1 MDALVKISTLT
12 PAAYGRAV
20 DDLGLLLHHCVEAGA
35 PVGFMWPFSIAEAR
49 RYFEELTPAVNAGKR
64 IVMVAEL
71 EGRIVGAMQLDLDLP
86 PSQSHRAGGRK
97 LLVHAS
103 ARHRGIGT
111 ALMYAMEN
119 EARKAGRTLVDF
131 VALAGGG
138 PERLYL
144 SIGYKIAGVI
154 PDCDHLP
161 DGTLCSAS
169 VLYKHLSE

>member
-1 MDALVKISTLT
+1 MAALVDIAPLT
-12 PAAYGRAV
+12 PAAYVQAL
-20 DDLGLLLHHCVEAGA
+20 DELGHLLHHCVEAGA
-35 PVGFMWPFSIAEAR
+35 PVGFVWPFTLADAR
-49 RYFEELTPAVNAGKR
+49 RYFEELVPAVNAGKR
-64 IVMVAEL
+64 IILVATEN
-71 EGRIVGAMQLDLDLP
+71 GQIVGSMQLDLDVP

-97 LLVHAS
+97 LLVHT
-103 ARHRGIGT
+103 RMRNRGVGT
-111 ALMYAMEN
+111 ALMAAMED

-131 VALAGGG
+131 VALSGGG

-169 VLYKHLSE
+169 VLYKHLIL